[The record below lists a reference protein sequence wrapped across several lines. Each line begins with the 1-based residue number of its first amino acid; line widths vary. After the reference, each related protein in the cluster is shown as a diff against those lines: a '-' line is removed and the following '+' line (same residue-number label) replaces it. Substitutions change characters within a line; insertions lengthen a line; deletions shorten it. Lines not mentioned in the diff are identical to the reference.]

1 VRLWLLATHFLT
13 FWTASAC
20 LKLLKTH
27 SDLAAQYA
35 RVLPI
40 LAADPYNR
48 SGSYPIKRLAGVKP
62 GEGQYRI
69 RFQRYRFIYDIEGK
83 TVFLKLC
90 RLRREDTYN

>member
-1 VRLWLLATHFLT
+1 MTTPFTVLG
-13 FWTASAC
+13 TARFKRDY
-20 LKLLKTH
+20 LKLLKAH
-27 SDLAAQYA
+27 FDLAGHYV

-48 SGSYPIKRLAGVKP
+48 SGSYPIKKLVGVKP

-69 RFQRYRFIYDIEGK
+69 KFHRYRFIYDIEGQ